1 MAASGERGAPE
12 GVATIEI
19 AIAALELAEY
29 LTPLMEKELGFRC
42 FEMPCAA
49 VEPLTTTTH

>member
-1 MAASGERGAPE
+1 MAISNERGAPE

-29 LTPLMEKELGFRC
+29 LTPIMQKEL
-42 FEMPCAA
+42 ASA
-49 VEPLTTTTH
+49 